1 MVYALTVRLGLLGLL
16 VMIVV
21 AVPAD
26 DPAGRRDWLAFQ
38 AAEGNTL
45 DLLDR
50 QLELLFRPQEA
61 VGGDAAD
68 VELLG
73 RYFDAARTLDELRRD
88 AIRRAALG
96 EPRSSSESDL
106 EEAVRAEAS
115 LRPAAMETLRL
126 IVERELVS
134 AGFDRLG
141 LHLDVGLGSFHVDV
155 RPPVNFQIGDLPRV
169 LLIAPRDSIRLD
181 TSMLMKGGLDVETVQ
196 RIEEQFESEE
206 HGYVALVE
214 SIGGIALFPPLISSR
229 KDLGSAVFTIAHE
242 WTHHYL
248 LIHPL
253 GREYFFSDEVRSI
266 NETAADIVGDEV
278 RASVIARLGPA
289 AKDDGAPSGDDA
301 TEFDTVLRE
310 TREKVQAFLDEG
322 QVEQAERY
330 MAARQ
335 RELADLGYP
344 IRRLN
349 TAYLAWHG
357 AYAGTG
363 NRYEAPLRK
372 LRADSASLHD
382 FLDRAKDITTYG
394 QLVRAVEPLP

>member
-1 MVYALTVRLGLLGLL
+1 MYTLTVRLLLLGLL
-16 VMIVV
+16 VLIVV
-21 AVPAD
+21 AIPAD
-26 DPAGRRDWLAFQ
+26 DPAGRRDWRAFQ

-50 QLELLFRPQEA
+50 QLELLFRTQVA
-61 VGGDAAD
+61 VGGDPTD
-68 VELLG
+68 LELLV
-73 RYFDAARTLDELRRD
+73 RYFDAARIVDELRRD

-96 EPRSSSESDL
+96 EPRSSNVTAL
-106 EEAVRAEAS
+106 AEAVREEAS

-141 LHLDVGLGSFHVDV
+141 PHLIVGIGRLHISV
-155 RPPVNFQIGDLPRV
+155 RPPVSFHIGRVPQV
-169 LLIAPRDSIRLD
+169 LLVAPRESIRLD
-181 TSMLMKGGLDVETVQ
+181 TSMLMRGGLDIETIQ
-196 RIEEQFESEE
+196 RIEGQFESEDR
-206 HGYVALVE
+206 GYVALVE
-214 SIGGIALFPPLISSR
+214 NIGGIALFPPLISSR

-242 WTHHYL
+242 WTHHFL

-253 GREYFFSDEVRSI
+253 GREYFFSDETRSI
-266 NETAADIVGDEV
+266 NETAADIVGDEI
-278 RASVIARLGPA
+278 RASVLARLGTS
-289 AKDDGAPSGDDA
+289 AKAGGGSSRNRA
-301 TEFDTVLRE
+301 TEFDTLLRE
-310 TREKVQAFLDEG
+310 TRETVEVFLDEG

-330 MAARQ
+330 MAERQ

-357 AYAGTG
+357 GYAGTG
-363 NRYEAPLRK
+363 NRYEEPLRK

-382 FLDRAKDITTYG
+382 FLDRAKDITTYD
-394 QLVRAVEPLP
+394 QLLRAVESLP